1 MIITADSGPAIA
13 ATEYVRNYSDQ
24 VRTYINTEYRVLG
37 TDGFG
42 RSDSRDNLRQHFEVD
57 QNYIVVAALFELANR
72 GDIKRTVVS
81 EAIKRFNINA
91 DKLNPLYA

>member
-1 MIITADSGPAIA
+1 MARPPCRIFQGLKI
-13 ATEYVRNYSDQ
+13 
-24 VRTYINTEYRVLG
+24 LG

-42 RSDSRDNLRQHFEVD
+42 RSDSRANLRQHFEVD
-57 QNYIVVAALFELANR
+57 QNYIVVAALYELANR
-72 GDIKRTVVS
+72 GDIKHSVVS